1 MTDMREILIEKVTVN
16 IGVGSPGERLD
27 YAKELIEKLSG
38 ATAVMTLAKK
48 RNPVW
53 KLRKGLPIGVKL
65 TLRKKIAVA
74 FLEKSLIAKRRVIK
88 PSCFDNEGNFSF
100 GVPEYIDFPGAKYDP
115 KIGMFGFDVCVTLT
129 RRGERVSQRRVKKTK
144 IGKKH
149 KITKDEAIEFVK
161 KFNVKLE

>member
-1 MTDMREILIEKVTVN
+1 MADMREILIEKVTLN
-16 IGVGSPGERLD
+16 IGVGGPGERLD

-38 ATAVMTLAKK
+38 ATAIQTLAKK

-53 KLRKGLPIGVKL
+53 KLRKGLPIGVKI
-65 TLRKKIAVA
+65 TLRKKNALS
-74 FLEKSLIAKRRVIK
+74 FLEKSLIAKRRVLK
-88 PSCFDNEGNFSF
+88 SDCFDKEGNFSF
-100 GVPEYIDFPGAKYDP
+100 GIQEYIDFPGAKYDP

-129 RRGERVSQRRVKKTK
+129 RRGERVSRRRVKKTK

-161 KFNVKLE
+161 KLNVKLE